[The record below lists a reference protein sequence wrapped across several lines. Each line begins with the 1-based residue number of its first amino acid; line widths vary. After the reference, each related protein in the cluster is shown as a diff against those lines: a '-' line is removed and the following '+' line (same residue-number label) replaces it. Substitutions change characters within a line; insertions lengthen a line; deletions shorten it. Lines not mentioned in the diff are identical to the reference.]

1 MLKHQWFIREQTQWQ
16 LIKHRTKYPSL
27 IYVAGTN
34 QKYIKSKFRHGRE
47 ELQGLFSNSHKAL
60 PYPTQN

>member
-1 MLKHQWFIREQTQWQ
+1 MAAE
-16 LIKHRTKYPSL
+16 IKHCTKYHSL
-27 IYVAGTN
+27 IYMAGTN

-47 ELQGLFSNSHKAL
+47 DLQGLFSNSQKAL